1 MRRLVLLLT
10 LILLSS
16 GCSWINAYLAGSDNT
31 LPPAELAPIEQPIT
45 IQRLWEAEVGS
56 GTGKTFIKLLPVVDQ
71 GRVYAA
77 GHKGDVIAL
86 DADSGKS
93 IWKVDTKLSISSGVG
108 VGDGL
113 VLVGTE
119 KGLVLALHQEDG
131 EEAWRSQVSS
141 EILAAPRA
149 EEGVVVVRSVDG
161 KFTGLDSRSGERLWV
176 YSYTEPVLTLRG
188 ASSPLLVAGLAIAG
202 LENGKLLALSLR
214 DGTPKLER
222 TIAQPR
228 GRTELERLVDID
240 SEPHIAENVL
250 YVTAYQGNI
259 TAIDLRNGN
268 TLWSRDFSS
277 YAGLNVDA
285 LRVYVADN
293 EDAVWALDRRN
304 GGALWKQSGM
314 MGRKLSAP
322 VTSEDYVVVGDFE
335 GYLHWLT
342 KEDGKVVGRVQVDS
356 KGIAA
361 APIVQGDTLYVLGKS
376 GVLSAFRVGTS

>member
-1 MRRLVLLLT
+1 
-10 LILLSS
+10 
-16 GCSWINAYLAGSDNT
+16 
-31 LPPAELAPIEQPIT
+31 
-45 IQRLWEAEVGS
+45 
-56 GTGKTFIKLLPVVDQ
+56 
-71 GRVYAA
+71 
-77 GHKGDVIAL
+77 
-86 DADSGKS
+86 
-93 IWKVDTKLSISSGVG
+93 
-108 VGDGL
+108 
-113 VLVGTE
+113 
-119 KGLVLALHQEDG
+119 
-131 EEAWRSQVSS
+131 
-141 EILAAPRA
+141 
-149 EEGVVVVRSVDG
+149 
-161 KFTGLDSRSGERLWV
+161 
-176 YSYTEPVLTLRG
+176 
-188 ASSPLLVAGLAIAG
+188 
-202 LENGKLLALSLR
+202 
-214 DGTPKLER
+214 
-222 TIAQPR
+222 
-228 GRTELERLVDID
+228 
-240 SEPHIAENVL
+240 
-250 YVTAYQGNI
+250 VTAYQGNI

-342 KEDGKVVGRVQVDS
+342 KEDGNVVGRVQVDS